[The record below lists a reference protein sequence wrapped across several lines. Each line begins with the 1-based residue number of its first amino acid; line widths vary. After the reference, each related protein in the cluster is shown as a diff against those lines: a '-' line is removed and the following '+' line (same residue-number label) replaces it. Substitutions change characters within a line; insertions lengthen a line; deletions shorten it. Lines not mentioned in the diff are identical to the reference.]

1 MVWPFLSHFRTQEIG
16 LLEKVSPAVPGPG
29 AGRERLARTVFPPWL
44 GRAAWRHLSS
54 HRRVYLGTGA
64 SGLMAHP
71 LPGVEPEAWA
81 GEVGGSKKVL
91 AEPACPSA
99 DLTPR
104 EGFAL

>member
-44 GRAAWRHLSS
+44 GRAVWRRLSS
-54 HRRVYLGTGA
+54 HRRVYLGTGV

-91 AEPACPSA
+91 AEPACVHW
-99 DLTPR
+99 LT
-104 EGFAL
+104 